1 MFSLPAYRLNEFK
14 NEYLEEKRIDS
25 KRSEELMEKV
35 EKSFLTRK
43 ENFYEDNSYKK
54 EFEKLQ
60 MNK

>member
-35 EKSFLTRK
+35 EKNFLTRK

-60 MNK
+60 MSK